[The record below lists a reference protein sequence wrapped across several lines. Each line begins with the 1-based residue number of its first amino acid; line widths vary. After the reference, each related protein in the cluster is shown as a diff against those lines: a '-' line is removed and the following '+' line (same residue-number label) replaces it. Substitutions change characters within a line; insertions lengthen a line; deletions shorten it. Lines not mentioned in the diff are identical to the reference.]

1 MLFSKS
7 AGFSFVPFVP
17 FSRTGLSP
25 VRVSRIVRSLL
36 FSLLGLAF
44 VFAIAACSTPTPQ
57 AVAPGSTMR
66 VAVVPNYP
74 PFASKTADGQLQGFE
89 IELMNAFAE
98 ATQTQVEYVPLNF
111 FDEVMRELYSNDV
124 DMAIAAITIT
134 PERQRVVDFSRPYF
148 KSGMAIAVR
157 DGETQITNLDSLAGK
172 RIGVETGTV
181 QAGIARTISNAI
193 VVGYDSTKTAWNE
206 LLQGKVDAVISGETV
221 ASYAIQTGS
230 VRGMKLA
237 GDPFTDE
244 FLGIALPKNSPNREF
259 VNSGLAALID
269 SGKYA
274 EIYRKWFDREPR
286 PLPEQIEG
294 VGSEDAP
301 AAPTPPRPARL
312 TVPKAA

>member
-1 MLFSKS
+1 MVFPE
-7 AGFSFVPFVP
+7 FVR
-17 FSRTGLSP
+17 FSRF
-25 VRVSRIVRSLL
+25 VRSLL
-36 FSLLGLAF
+36 FVLLGLTFAF
-44 VFAIAACSTPTPQ
+44 ALAACSAPTPQ

-74 PFASKTADGQLQGFE
+74 PFASKTEDGQLQGFE
-89 IELMNAFAE
+89 IDLMNAFAE
-98 ATQTQVEYVPLNF
+98 ATQTQVEYVPLPF
-111 FDEVMRELYSNDV
+111 FDDVMRELYGNDV

-134 PERQRVVDFSRPYF
+134 PERQRVADFSRPYF

-157 DGETQITNLDSLAGK
+157 EGETQITNLDSLAGK

-181 QAGIARTISNAI
+181 QASIARTIPNAT
-193 VVGYDSTKTAWNE
+193 VVGYDSSKTAWNE

-237 GDPFTDE
+237 GEPFTDE

-259 VNSGLAALID
+259 VNSGLASLID
-269 SGKYA
+269 SSKYA

-286 PLPEQIEG
+286 PLPEKIEG
-294 VGSEDAP
+294 VGSDGIP
-301 AAPTPPRPARL
+301 DSPTPRRPARW

>member
-1 MLFSKS
+1 MLFSKI
-7 AGFSFVPFVP
+7 
-17 FSRTGLSP
+17 SRFLPADRPRIGLLP
-25 VRVSRIVRSLL
+25 GRVSRFGRSLL
-36 FSLLGLAF
+36 FVLLGLTFA
-44 VFAIAACSTPTPQ
+44 FAIAACSAPTPQ
-57 AVAPGSTMR
+57 VVAPGSTMR

-89 IELMNAFAE
+89 IDLMNAFAE
-98 ATQTQVEYVPLNF
+98 ATQTQVEYVSLPF
-111 FDEVMRELYSNDV
+111 FDDVMRELYGNDV

-134 PERQRVVDFSRPYF
+134 PERQRVASFSRPYF

-157 DGETQITNLDSLAGK
+157 ESETGITSLDSLAGR

-181 QAGIARTISNAI
+181 QAAIARTVPDAT
-193 VVGYDSTKTAWNE
+193 VVGYDSSKTAWNE
-206 LLQGKVDAVISGETV
+206 LLQGKVDAVISGETS

-237 GDPFTDE
+237 GEPFTDE

-259 VNSGLAALID
+259 VNSGLTALID
-269 SGKYA
+269 SSKYA
-274 EIYRKWFDREPR
+274 EIYRKWFDREPH

-301 AAPTPPRPARL
+301 DGPAPPRPARW

>member
-7 AGFSFVPFVP
+7 FWFSFVPF
-17 FSRTGLSP
+17 FRTGFSP
-25 VRVSRIVRSLL
+25 VRVSRTVRSLL
-36 FSLLGLAF
+36 FMLLGLTFA
-44 VFAIAACSTPTPQ
+44 FAIAACSAPTPQ

-89 IELMNAFAE
+89 IDLMNAFAE
-98 ATQTQVEYVPLNF
+98 ATQTQLEYVPLPF
-111 FDEVMRELYSNDV
+111 FDDVMRELYGNDV

-134 PERQRVVDFSRPYF
+134 PERQRVADFSRPYF

-157 DGETQITNLDSLAGK
+157 ESETSITNLDGLAGK

-181 QAGIARTISNAI
+181 QASIARTIPDTT
-193 VVGYDSTKTAWNE
+193 VVGYDSSKTAWSE

-230 VRGMKLA
+230 VRGMKLV

-244 FLGIALPKNSPNREF
+244 FLGIALPKGSPNREF
-259 VNSGLAALID
+259 VNNGLKSLID

-286 PLPEQIEG
+286 PLPEKIEG
-294 VGSEDAP
+294 VGSDGAP
-301 AAPTPPRPARL
+301 EPPSPRHPARWKI
-312 TVPKAA
+312 PKAA